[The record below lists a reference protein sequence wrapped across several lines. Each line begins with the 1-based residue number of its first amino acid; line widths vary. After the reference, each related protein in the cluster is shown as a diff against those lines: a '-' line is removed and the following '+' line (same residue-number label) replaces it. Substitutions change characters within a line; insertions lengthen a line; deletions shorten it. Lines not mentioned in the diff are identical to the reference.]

1 MDLNEEDRKS
11 LESFDTNLTGSELE
25 EKFFNNLQQ
34 VMEKSKIKDT
44 FIISGWSDKGLSDRG
59 PKNRKMREFFIQLF
73 ILICYFAKS
82 AKIHKIKSCEKS

>member
-44 FIISGWSDKGLSDRG
+44 LNNYMLYII
-59 PKNRKMREFFIQLF
+59 KNPN
-73 ILICYFAKS
+73 
-82 AKIHKIKSCEKS
+82 